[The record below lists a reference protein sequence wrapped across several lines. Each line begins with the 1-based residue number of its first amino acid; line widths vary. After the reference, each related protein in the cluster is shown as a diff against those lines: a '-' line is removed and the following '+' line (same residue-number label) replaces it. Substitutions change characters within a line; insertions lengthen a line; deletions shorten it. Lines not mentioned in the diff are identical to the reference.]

1 MKAVKIVAALVAC
14 LVIAS
19 VITLAQYDDDYSAGA
34 NAEASASAEASANA
48 GAESDDFEDDDST
61 TVNVNGE
68 DVEVTTTSETVSVKD
83 GKVDV
88 TTKTGTSVSVSANSA
103 LVTKLF
109 EDDDEIDEADFDG
122 LLALDDEIEFGDDG
136 TVTVGDD
143 VVEVKNKRFNIQ
155 VRGNDVVVQS
165 EEDGTVSITDGDI
178 EVSAADIKI
187 SKGRI
192 KVGEVEIK
200 TASEVIVGDLKVT
213 KKKVELR
220 TEDGKVIY
228 WVEAEDPQRLFFIV
242 PVTVKQQVKI
252 DAATGATINVDAP
265 WWDFLAWG

>member
-1 MKAVKIVAALVAC
+1 MKSVRIMAALVAC

-19 VITLAQYDDDYSAGA
+19 VVSLAQVDTDVDIPDTDDDAADTDVEGLT
-34 NAEASASAEASANA
+34 
-48 GAESDDFEDDDST
+48 DDDADT
-61 TVNVNGE
+61 PTMVNVNGS
-68 DVEVTTTSETVSVKD
+68 DVEVTTTSEKVSIKD

-88 TTKTGTSVSVSANSA
+88 TTKTGTSISVSANSA
-103 LVTKLF
+103 LVKKLV

-122 LLALDDEIEFGDDG
+122 LLALDDELEFGDDG

-143 VVEVKNKRFNIQ
+143 VIEVKNKKFNIKIN
-155 VRGNDVVVQS
+155 GNDVSVQS
-165 EEDGTVSITDGDI
+165 EEDGTISITDGDI

-192 KVGEVEIK
+192 KVGDIEIK

-213 KKKVELR
+213 KIKVELK
-220 TEDGKVIY
+220 TEDGKVVY
-228 WVEAEDPQRLFFIV
+228 VVDAEDPQRLFFLI

-252 DAATGATINVDAP
+252 DAATGTTINVDAP